1 MTVWSMTITTTI
13 LYNHYSNYSCYLS
26 SLFFSSSPSSNDKN
40 ISQECCQNTAEQDV
54 QKKIFFLIAWIL
66 RQEGMGQ
73 GTMIQQMKQSLNR
86 TGFHKNWLAPTGL
99 RMVEDLTPGR
109 PWASLCLHCDTL
121 TSKPHS
127 CKVPWQFW
135 GQPLKAQNWVM
146 PQFLE
151 IPAPYPTQNL
161 PPTH

>member
-1 MTVWSMTITTTI
+1 MTVWSMTITMTI

-40 ISQECCQNTAEQDV
+40 ISQECCQNTAEQYV

-73 GTMIQQMKQSLNR
+73 GTMIQQMKQPLNR
-86 TGFHKNWLAPTGL
+86 TGFHKNWLAPTGP

-121 TSKPHS
+121 PSKPHS

-151 IPAPYPTQNL
+151 IPAPSPTQNL